1 MRYKQKKLN
10 FYVEDKVK
18 KKLER
23 LRDESG
29 LTMTTIITDLI
40 MGYEIRPRMTDE
52 LLRIYKEM
60 NRIGVNL
67 NQIAM
72 IANMEKYVS
81 AEQINKA
88 YDLAD
93 SLWETVRSYR

>member
-18 KKLER
+18 EKLER

-40 MGYEIRPRMTDE
+40 MGYEIRPRITDE

-60 NRIGVNL
+60 NHIGVNL

-72 IANMEKYVS
+72 IANMEKHVS
-81 AEQINKA
+81 TEQINKA
-88 YDLAD
+88 CDLAD